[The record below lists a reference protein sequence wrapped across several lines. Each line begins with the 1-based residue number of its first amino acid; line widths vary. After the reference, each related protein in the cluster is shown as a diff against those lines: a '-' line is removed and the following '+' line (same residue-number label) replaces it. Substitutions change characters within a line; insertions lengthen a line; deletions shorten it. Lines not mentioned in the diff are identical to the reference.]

1 MIKGSVWHSLFLL
14 LLQSFI
20 HKCSSSNTR
29 WLPWTHFSVSNAICT
44 LFQQSMKDGDH
55 TQIELVSPPCD
66 PIATP
71 QASSVPHEE
80 PLYDAIVTQD
90 QRVPYMMGPA
100 GNVPTSSVQEAQYS

>member
-1 MIKGSVWHSLFLL
+1 
-14 LLQSFI
+14 
-20 HKCSSSNTR
+20 
-29 WLPWTHFSVSNAICT
+29 
-44 LFQQSMKDGDH
+44 MKDGDH

-80 PLYDAIVTQD
+80 PLYDAFVTQD
-90 QRVPYMMGPA
+90 RRVPYMMGPA